1 MARFMDFHE
10 DLKLPAKT
18 ASPASKTSKPKA
30 IGALRRLQKR
40 HGLVWAVFA
49 TPTCVTFPH
58 NAKSVGPLMHSLII
72 RPGLSTAAADPSS

>member
-30 IGALRRLQKR
+30 IGAPRRLQKR
-40 HGLVWAVFA
+40 PGPVRAAFA
-49 TPTCVTFPH
+49 TPPALHLRITQNRSAYLRTP
-58 NAKSVGPLMHSLII
+58 
-72 RPGLSTAAADPSS
+72 

>member
-30 IGALRRLQKR
+30 IGALRRSR
-40 HGLVWAVFA
+40 
-49 TPTCVTFPH
+49 
-58 NAKSVGPLMHSLII
+58 NA
-72 RPGLSTAAADPSS
+72 PGWSGPSSRPPPALHFPITQNRSAYLCTPW

>member
-30 IGALRRLQKR
+30 IGAPRRLQKR
-40 HGLVWAVFA
+40 PGPVRAAFA
-49 TPTCVTFPH
+49 IPTCVYIS
-58 NAKSVGPLMHSLII
+58 A
-72 RPGLSTAAADPSS
+72 

>member
-40 HGLVWAVFA
+40 
-49 TPTCVTFPH
+49 
-58 NAKSVGPLMHSLII
+58 
-72 RPGLSTAAADPSS
+72 PGLGRLRDPHLRYISP